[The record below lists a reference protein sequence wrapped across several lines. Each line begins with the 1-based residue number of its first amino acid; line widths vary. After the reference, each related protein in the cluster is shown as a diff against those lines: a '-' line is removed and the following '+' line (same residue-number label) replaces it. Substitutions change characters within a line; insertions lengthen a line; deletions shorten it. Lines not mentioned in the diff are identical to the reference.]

1 MDNTQENETNKHSP
15 NDCKEKFQKE
25 ISADVLL
32 QMGVIKQQEDLKQSL
47 TGQGLTRK
55 AHWNGK
61 EEV

>member
-1 MDNTQENETNKHSP
+1 MIAKKKLKKQ
-15 NDCKEKFQKE
+15 

-32 QMGVIKQQEDLKQSL
+32 QIGVIKQQEDLKQSL

-61 EEV
+61 EEVR